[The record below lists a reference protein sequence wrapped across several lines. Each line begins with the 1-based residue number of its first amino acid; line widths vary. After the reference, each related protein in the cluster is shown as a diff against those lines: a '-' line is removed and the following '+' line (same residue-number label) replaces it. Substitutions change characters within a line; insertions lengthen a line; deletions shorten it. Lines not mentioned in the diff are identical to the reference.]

1 MSNVISPSAPA
12 FRAPR
17 RLNVGTRF
25 SILAAVVAAILI
37 ATFTIAMTQITGNAM
52 RDEAL
57 DQIDHDNHGIETMV
71 SLYDKAVNAEVG
83 RSMSLFQSFMPRTFA
98 LDEAQT
104 IDIGGVAAPTIRA
117 GDTVLDMNFDIP
129 DQFTSRSGALAT
141 VFARHGDDFVRVT
154 TSLKTQTGARAVGTL
169 LDRSSPA
176 YPLIVANRP
185 FSGIAMLFG
194 KHYITKYQPIADGTG
209 RVIGALFVGVDIE
222 AEVAALQQSIA
233 DTPISGKGYFFVLDA
248 SKGPGRGA
256 LLVHPGDG
264 VVGKPADARI
274 APFQAMLDNGT
285 GRLVFDATDSTALPF
300 RDPHVH
306 DGRKV
311 IVYRTLPQWGWL
323 IGGIAYEDDLLAQ
336 AHSIR
341 NRFLL
346 AGLIAVIVFAVVLLL
361 IVRRMIGTPLAQAS
375 AAASRIAAGDL
386 TVRLGS
392 TREDDIGA
400 LLRSIDGTGAGL
412 ARIVRDVRAAAGDI
426 SARTDRIAATSHDIA
441 ERVTEQAASVEE
453 TAASME
459 QMTSIVQQNAEHTAQ
474 AEAKVTDAISAAQAG
489 GEAVQR
495 LATTMAGVA
504 ASSKRIGDITTLIEG
519 IAFQTNILA
528 LNAAVEAARAG
539 EHGKGFAVV
548 AGEVRA
554 LAQRSAAAVKDIETL
569 VDESV
574 KRAAEGAGEAAS
586 AHDTMASIVAQV
598 RQVGT
603 IIGDVNIA
611 SREQRGGIEQV
622 NQAVLQIGEATQQN
636 AARVEDAAHEAGE
649 LRQRA
654 EQLNQAVS
662 VFVI

>member
-1 MSNVISPSAPA
+1 MSYNPSSRATLIPA
-12 FRAPR
+12 AR

-25 SILAAVVAAILI
+25 SILAAGVAAILI
-37 ATFTIAMTQITGNAM
+37 AAFTIAVTQITGNAM

-57 DQIDHDNHGIETMV
+57 DQVDRDNRAIETMV

-83 RSMSLFQSFMPRTFA
+83 RAMSLFQSFMPQRFA
-98 LDEAQT
+98 LDEAQS
-104 IDIGGVAAPTIRA
+104 IDIGGTAAPSIRA
-117 GDTVLDMNFDIP
+117 GDTVLDLNYDVP

-141 VFARHGDDFVRVT
+141 VFARRGDDFIRVT

-176 YPLIVANRP
+176 YALINAKQSY
-185 FSGIAMLFG
+185 SGIAVLFG
-194 KHYITKYQPIADGTG
+194 KHYITKYQPVTDASG

-222 AEVAALQQSIA
+222 TEIAALQRAIA
-233 DTPISGKGYFFVLDA
+233 DTPIIGNGYFFVLDA
-248 SKGPGRGA
+248 SKGPSRGTV
-256 LLVHPGDG
+256 LVHPGEG

-274 APFQAMLDNGT
+274 APFQSMLDAGNGRQDFT
-285 GRLVFDATDSTALPF
+285 ASDSAALPF

-306 DGRKV
+306 DGRKR

-323 IGGIAYEDDLLAQ
+323 VGGIAYDDDLLAQ
-336 AHSIR
+336 AHTIR
-341 NRFLL
+341 NRFL
-346 AGLIAVIVFAVVLLL
+346 ATGLVIVIVFVIALLV

-375 AAASRIAAGDL
+375 EAAGRIAAGDL
-386 TVRLGS
+386 TVRLTS

-400 LLRSIDGTGAGL
+400 LLRAIDGTGTGL
-412 ARIVRDVRAAAGDI
+412 AGIVRDVRAAADDI
-426 SARTDRIAATSHDIA
+426 AARTDRIANTSHEIT
-441 ERVTEQAASVEE
+441 ERITEQAASVEE

-459 QMTSIVQQNAEHTAQ
+459 EMTSIVQQNAENTAR
-474 AEAKVTDAISAAQAG
+474 AEDKVTQAVGAAQVG
-489 GEAVQR
+489 GEAVER
-495 LATTMAGVA
+495 VATTMAGVA

-548 AGEVRA
+548 AAEVRA
-554 LAQRSAAAVKDIETL
+554 LAQRSASAVKDIETL

-586 AHDTMASIVAQV
+586 ARDTMASIVTQV

-603 IIGDVNIA
+603 IIAEVNVA

-622 NQAVLQIGEATQQN
+622 NQAVVQIGEATQQN

-649 LRQRA
+649 LRHRA
-654 EQLNQAVS
+654 EQLTQAVS